1 MLRLILS
8 PMSPS
13 LLYNVLICTKIKLST
28 RCLSGCP
35 VTNSHHMFKV
45 SESQSQ
51 VASNN
56 DKVDISQS
64 AMSQQLKGL
73 SRSFKRIYDILCL
86 TIYITQVHP
95 AGMSAL
101 TDIDLVDKIG
111 KVLTKL

>member
-1 MLRLILS
+1 
-8 PMSPS
+8 
-13 LLYNVLICTKIKLST
+13 
-28 RCLSGCP
+28 
-35 VTNSHHMFKV
+35 MFKV

-56 DKVDISQS
+56 DKVD
-64 AMSQQLKGL
+64 

-86 TIYITQVHP
+86 TIYITQGHP
-95 AGMSAL
+95 SGMSAL